1 MLLSNTNIN
10 NRYPNMFFLYGAQG
24 KLPSGILIHDN
35 LFTDFYKGPT
45 AFSNGPSCVEAQG
58 NWIVDAIKKIK
69 DENVKSINPTK
80 DAEEAWRKNVKELSD
95 KTLFP
100 GTASWYM
107 GANVPG
113 KPREQLNYAGGIPLY
128 EEEIRKSLKNWEG
141 FEIAAA

>member
-1 MLLSNTNIN
+1 
-10 NRYPNMFFLYGAQG
+10 MFFLYGAQ
-24 KLPSGILIHDN
+24 
-35 LFTDFYKGPT
+35 GPT

-58 NWIVDAIKKIK
+58 NWIVDAIQKME

-80 DAEEAWRKNVKELSD
+80 DAEERWRKHVTELSD

-107 GANVPG
+107 GANIPG

-128 EEEIRKSLKNWEG
+128 EEQCRKSLKAWDG
-141 FEIAAA
+141 FEVAAA